1 MLEVG
6 QKVWLSTRHLPLRQ
20 GTRKLSSKWTG
31 PCLIKH
37 KVAPEA
43 WRVELPAGWKIHDV
57 FHTSQLKPVVG
68 EPRVPAPVLL
78 DDAEDAEY
86 EVKDIVGERSVRGR
100 K

>member
-1 MLEVG
+1 M
-6 QKVWLSTRHLPLRQ
+6 
-20 GTRKLSSKWTG
+20 
-31 PCLIKH
+31 
-37 KVAPEA
+37 
-43 WRVELPAGWKIHDV
+43 ELPAGWKIHDV